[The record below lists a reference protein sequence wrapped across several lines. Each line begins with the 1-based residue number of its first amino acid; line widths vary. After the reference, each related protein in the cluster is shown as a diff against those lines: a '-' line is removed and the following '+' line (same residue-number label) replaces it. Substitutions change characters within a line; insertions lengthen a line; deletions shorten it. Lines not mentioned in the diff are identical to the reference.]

1 MNNFSLTEINEKISE
16 RSKFVADLKKNM
28 GNVVSGQSELI
39 NKLIIINIKATLIY
53 KYPKSIR
60 TCEVKM

>member
-28 GNVVSGQSELI
+28 ANVVSGQSELI
-39 NKLIIINIKATLIY
+39 NKLIRAENDRG
-53 KYPKSIR
+53 PPS
-60 TCEVKM
+60 

>member
-28 GNVVSGQSELI
+28 ENRRLGSWYQN
-39 NKLIIINIKATLIY
+39 IICFFFGFFHI
-53 KYPKSIR
+53 
-60 TCEVKM
+60 